1 MKHRLYRNACLVK
14 VIDSM
19 YRDTACR
26 RELFHIYRS
35 LYVEEQCSH
44 LRKWSCT
51 SKPYEKERQRFFLAR
66 CAHVT
71 IYIKM
76 IELVSLFEQLV
87 NYVAF
92 LTFDH
97 FGIPRISVLIHIFKI
112 STIYPISNAYCTLL
126 MGRMSPNR
134 ISFQFGNEQVTC
146 IWAFFRT
153 LATIWK
159 TFFEHNFT
167 FRTIFVYF
175 VRAMRFS
182 VLVNRNIIF
191 LPRNFWCLYL
201 QFIYEQIKID
211 AVESFQNALDHL
223 TISFNLISVTHLW
236 VRSKRT
242 CVFFSTFR
250 RKKMYVL
257 GSLYSVFLKKYLF
270 LDI

>member
-1 MKHRLYRNACLVK
+1 
-14 VIDSM
+14 M
-19 YRDTACR
+19 YRDTVCR

-44 LRKWSCT
+44 LRKWSCI
-51 SKPYEKERQRFFLAR
+51 SKPDEKERQRFFLAR

-87 NYVAF
+87 IYVAF

-146 IWAFFRT
+146 IWEFFRH
-153 LATIWK
+153 LK
-159 TFFEHNFT
+159 D
-167 FRTIFVYF
+167 IFWAQLYF
-175 VRAMRFS
+175 SNNICIFCSCNAIFCAGKPKYNIPS
-182 VLVNRNIIF
+182 SKLLVPVF
-191 LPRNFWCLYL
+191 A
-201 QFIYEQIKID
+201 IYIQT
-211 AVESFQNALDHL
+211 N
-223 TISFNLISVTHLW
+223 
-236 VRSKRT
+236 
-242 CVFFSTFR
+242 
-250 RKKMYVL
+250 
-257 GSLYSVFLKKYLF
+257 
-270 LDI
+270 